1 MNEASGKE
9 WHPPSLIRI
18 FVLMMFIIG
27 ANIFDGCSTLE
38 ILRRGGWETNPY
50 ACIAIANGHSSFLTW
65 KIALITFIAAVIAGL
80 AMRFRSASIFLHFL
94 AFVFACLTLFHF
106 YILGLS

>member
-1 MNEASGKE
+1 MNETSGKE

-18 FVLMMFIIG
+18 FVLMIFIIG

-38 ILRRGGWETNPY
+38 ILRRGGFELNPY
-50 ACIAIANGHSSFLTW
+50 TCMAIANGHSSFLTW
-65 KIALITFIAAVIAGL
+65 KIALITFCAAVMAGL
-80 AMRFRSASIFLHFL
+80 AMRFRFASAALHFI
-94 AFVFACLTLFHF
+94 AFIFACLTLLHF